1 MNYFLYTEKS
11 LSFTSLSGHMLFPSL
26 FSVFD
31 FCSHQFFNQRVGR
44 LNILCVNQLLITYQ
58 IVALVAV

>member
-11 LSFTSLSGHMLFPSL
+11 LSFTSLSGHMLFSSL

-31 FCSHQFFNQRVGR
+31 YCSHQFSNQRVGR
-44 LNILCVNQLLITYQ
+44 LNVLRVNQLLITYQ
-58 IVALVAV
+58 MVALVAV